1 MKKIAVLGRG
11 KSLEFLSSL
20 PDVDA
25 YVITNNWG
33 LELNQQFIIDRFSD
47 NKPIIHVLSLSIF
60 DAPGMNFSELLK
72 HYKNFNIQK
81 IILPYVGECVP
92 GGEQSYFKVEGKS
105 GTILSEPLPDEVK
118 SFMWETG
125 KGNCPE
131 NYRGKK
137 YDLPTTGMAG
147 VLYATVIMDSEEI
160 YICGMDFYEKTY
172 AFQTGREA
180 KRNEID
186 SSGVMGVSEFERI
199 PMKIFLTENIINK
212 FPNKKFYINTYGN
225 YNPNV
230 DNVEVN
236 TL

>member
-1 MKKIAVLGRG
+1 M
-11 KSLEFLSSL
+11 
-20 PDVDA
+20 
-25 YVITNNWG
+25 
-33 LELNQQFIIDRFSD
+33 
-47 NKPIIHVLSLSIF
+47 SLSIF

-125 KGNCPE
+125 IGNCPE

-172 AFQTGREA
+172 EFQTGREA
-180 KRNEID
+180 KWNEID
-186 SSGVMGVSEFERI
+186 SSGVMGLSEIERI

-212 FPNKKFYINTYGN
+212 FPN
-225 YNPNV
+225 
-230 DNVEVN
+230 
-236 TL
+236 